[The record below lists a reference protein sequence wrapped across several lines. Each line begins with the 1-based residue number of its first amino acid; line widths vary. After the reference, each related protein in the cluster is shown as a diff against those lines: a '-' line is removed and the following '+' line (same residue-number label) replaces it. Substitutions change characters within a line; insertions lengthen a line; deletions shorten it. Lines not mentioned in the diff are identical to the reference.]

1 MAAAKKDVP
10 CARGRWS
17 AEDIRSSMLL
27 CAVTDRAWLRGRSLA
42 DCVREAIELSL
53 IHI

>member
-1 MAAAKKDVP
+1 MAAAKKGVP

-27 CAVTDRAWLRGRSLA
+27 YAVTDRAWLRGRSLA
-42 DCVREAIELSL
+42 D
-53 IHI
+53 